1 MASTSSTL
9 PRVVIEGVSP
19 QLEGGRY
26 PVKRLVGDHV
36 QVGADIFADGH
47 GLLAGRILFRRLGDR
62 RWRDSPL
69 GYDFNTDHWSG
80 QFTLDAVGRWQ
91 FLVEAW
97 PDRFGTWRENLT
109 KFIDAGSDV
118 TVELTEGALLLENGL
133 ERLPK
138 DVRPAVREA
147 AVRLA
152 DDTLPTP
159 ERIAI
164 GLSDRL
170 LERAFGPLLVG
181 DATRSATFEIV
192 ADRERANFAS
202 WYELFPRSQGK
213 VPGQHGTFRDVQER
227 LRDVSEM
234 GFDVVYLPPIHPIGE
249 VHRKGRNNA
258 RTCEPGDVG
267 SPWAIGSNEGGH
279 DAIHP
284 QLGTLDDFRSL
295 VRTAAELGMEIAL
308 DFALQCAPDH
318 PWAKEHPEWFFIR
331 ADGSIRYAENPPK
344 KYEDIYP
351 LNFWCENREEM
362 WAACRDLL
370 LYWVEQ
376 GVRCF
381 RVDNPHTKPLAFWEW
396 VIREVQRE
404 HPDVLFFA
412 EAFTR
417 PRRMYGLAKLGFT
430 MSYTYFTWKNAKWE
444 LVPFLTEVT
453 SPEVAEFYR
462 PNFFTN
468 TPDILHEYLQ
478 HGGRTAFRVR
488 LLLAATASPLYGIY
502 SGFELCE
509 NTPVR
514 PGSEEYL
521 NSEKYEIRVR
531 DWNAPGSIVSEVRL
545 LNQIRRAN
553 PALQQLTNLE
563 LLDCGSE
570 HLLAYLKHAPGNDLI
585 IVVNLDPHGAHDG
598 MLDVPL
604 ERLGLAEHQPYEV
617 EDLLDGARYTW
628 CGKRSYVRLDPGERV
643 GHVLRVKRPG

>member
-9 PRVVIEGVSP
+9 PRVVIEGVTP

-26 PVKRLVGDHV
+26 PVKRLVGDEVH
-36 QVGADIFADGH
+36 VGADVFADGH
-47 GLLAGRILFRRLGDR
+47 GLLAARILYRRVGDR
-62 RWRDSPL
+62 RWREDPL
-69 GYDFNTDHWSG
+69 RYDFNSDHWSG
-80 QFTLDAVGRWQ
+80 EFTLDTVGRWQ

-97 PDRFGTWRENLT
+97 PDRFRTWRENLK
-109 KFIDAGSDV
+109 KFIDAGTDV
-118 TVELTEGALLLENGL
+118 AVELVEGAVLLERGL

-159 ERIAI
+159 ERIAV
-164 GLSDRL
+164 GLSERL
-170 LERAFGPLLVG
+170 LQQAHGPLLAG
-181 DATRSATFEIV
+181 DATRSGTFEIV
-192 ADRERANFAS
+192 ADRARAGFAS

-213 VPGQHGTFRDVQER
+213 VPGQHGTFRDAQER
-227 LRDVSEM
+227 LREVAEM
-234 GFDVVYLPPIHPIGE
+234 GFDVVYLPPIHPIGR

-258 RTCEPGDVG
+258 RVCEPGDVG
-267 SPWAIGSNEGGH
+267 SPWAIGSDEGGH

-284 QLGTLDDFRSL
+284 ELGTLDDFRSL

-318 PWAKEHPEWFFIR
+318 PWASEHPEWFFIR

-351 LNFWCENREEM
+351 LNFWCENREEL

-370 LYWVEQ
+370 LYWIEQ

-396 VIREVQRE
+396 AIREVQRE

-417 PRRMYGLAKLGFT
+417 PKRMYGLAKLGFT
-430 MSYTYFTWKNAKWE
+430 MSYSYFTWKNAKWD
-444 LVPFLTEVT
+444 LVPFLSEVT
-453 SPEVAEFYR
+453 SPDVAEFYR
-462 PNFFTN
+462 PNLFAN

-478 HGGRTAFRVR
+478 NGGRTAFRIR

-531 DWNAPGSIVSEVRL
+531 DWNAPGSIVPEVRL

-553 PALQQLTNLE
+553 PALRQLTNLE
-563 LLDCGSE
+563 ILDCGSE
-570 HLLAYLKHAPGNDLI
+570 HLLAYLKYAPKNNLI
-585 IVVNLDPHGAHDG
+585 IVVNLDPHGTHDG
-598 MLDVPL
+598 MVEVPL
-604 ERLGLAEHQPYEV
+604 DRIGIGEHQPYEV

-628 CGKRSYVRLDPGERV
+628 CGRRSYVRLDPAERV
-643 GHVLRVKRPG
+643 GHVLRVKRPE

>member
-1 MASTSSTL
+1 MASSSFTL
-9 PRVVIEGVSP
+9 PQLVIENITP
-19 QLEGGRY
+19 QIDGGRHA
-26 PVKRLVGDHV
+26 VKRLVGDELS
-36 QVGADIFADGH
+36 VGADVFMDGH
-47 GLLAGRILFRRLGDR
+47 GLIAVRVLYRQHGDR
-62 RWRDSPL
+62 RWRDRAMV
-69 GYDFNTDHWSG
+69 YDYNSDHWTGAFS
-80 QFTLDAVGRWQ
+80 LDAIGRWQ
-91 FLVEAW
+91 FLIEAW
-97 PDRFGTWRENLT
+97 PDRFRTWRENLG
-109 KFIDAGSDV
+109 KFVAAGADV
-118 TVELTEGALLLENGL
+118 TVDVIEGALLLQEAVR
-133 ERLPK
+133 RLPK
-138 DVRPAVREA
+138 DVREVVRQA
-147 AVRLA
+147 SRRLA
-152 DDTLPTP
+152 DETLPIP

-170 LERAFGPLLVG
+170 LQQVQGPLLAG
-181 DATRSATFEIV
+181 DAARSNVFEVV
-192 ADRERANFAS
+192 ADRERAGFAA

-213 VPGQHGTFRDVQER
+213 VPGQHGTFRDTQER
-227 LRDVSEM
+227 LRDIAEL
-234 GFDVVYLPPIHPIGE
+234 GFDVVYLPPIHPIGK
-249 VHRKGRNNA
+249 VHRKGRNNSP
-258 RTCEPGDVG
+258 TCEPGDVG
-267 SPWAIGSNEGGH
+267 SPWAIGSKEGGH

-284 QLGTLDDFRSL
+284 ALGTLDDFRSL
-295 VRTAAELGMEIAL
+295 VRTAEELGMEVAL

-318 PWAKEHPEWFFIR
+318 PWVAEHPEWFFIR

-370 LYWVEQ
+370 LYWIEQ

-396 VIREVQRE
+396 IIREVQRE
-404 HPDVLFFA
+404 FPDVLFFA

-417 PRRMYGLAKLGFT
+417 PKRMYGLAKLGFS

-453 SPEVAEFYR
+453 STEVAEFYR

-478 HGGRTAFRVR
+478 QGGRTAFRVR
-488 LLLAATASPLYGIY
+488 LLLAATTSPLYGIY

-531 DWNAPGSIVSEVRL
+531 DLSAPGNITADVSL
-545 LNQIRRAN
+545 LNRIRRTN
-553 PALQQLTNLE
+553 PALQQLTNLRI
-563 LLDCGSE
+563 LHCGDE
-570 HLLAYLKHAPGNDLI
+570 NLLAYWKHAPNNDLI

-598 MLDVPL
+598 VVDIPIGD
-604 ERLGLAEHQPYEV
+604 LGFGEHQPYEV
-617 EDLLDGARYTW
+617 RDLLDDVRYTW
-628 CGKRSYVRLDPGERV
+628 CGSRSYVRLDPAERV
-643 GHVLRVKRPG
+643 GHVLSVKRPE